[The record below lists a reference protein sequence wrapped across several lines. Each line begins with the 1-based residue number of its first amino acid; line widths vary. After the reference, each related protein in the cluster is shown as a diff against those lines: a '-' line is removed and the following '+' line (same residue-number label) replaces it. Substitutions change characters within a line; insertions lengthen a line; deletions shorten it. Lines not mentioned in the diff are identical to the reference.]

1 MFLKQVYDVDD
12 KSRQCSF
19 VHPGLPRRSS
29 TGGSTILS
37 RTTTTTTTHSHAAS
51 FFRDLSAYT
60 ASLSSADTASVSGVP
75 VGGKFIFVYVRAISM
90 TACFVSTGDVGG
102 GFASDRESHAAAARI
117 AQQLARHELV
127 SGGTASLDR
136 AARCGKMLRRKV
148 DFKLS
153 FYFHTRNVTER
164 VFNT

>member
-1 MFLKQVYDVDD
+1 VFLKQVYDVDD

-37 RTTTTTTTHSHAAS
+37 RTTTTTTTHSHTAS

-60 ASLSSADTASVSGVP
+60 ASLSSADSASVSGVP
-75 VGGKFIFVYVRAISM
+75 VGGKFIFVYVRAIRLLTSW
-90 TACFVSTGDVGG
+90 FVSTGDVGG

-148 DFKLS
+148 GPRLFLFS
-153 FYFHTRNVTER
+153 HGQRE
-164 VFNT
+164 

>member
-37 RTTTTTTTHSHAAS
+37 RTTTTTTTHSHTAS

-60 ASLSSADTASVSGVP
+60 ASLSSADSVSVSGVP
-75 VGGKFIFVYVRAISM
+75 VGGKFIFVYVRAM
-90 TACFVSTGDVGG
+90 
-102 GFASDRESHAAAARI
+102 
-117 AQQLARHELV
+117 
-127 SGGTASLDR
+127 
-136 AARCGKMLRRKV
+136 
-148 DFKLS
+148 
-153 FYFHTRNVTER
+153 
-164 VFNT
+164 

>member
-1 MFLKQVYDVDD
+1 MDGGRGTRFNGWRIDSNGELI
-12 KSRQCSF
+12 F
-19 VHPGLPRRSS
+19 TLLFMS
-29 TGGSTILS
+29 T
-37 RTTTTTTTHSHAAS
+37 
-51 FFRDLSAYT
+51 
-60 ASLSSADTASVSGVP
+60 
-75 VGGKFIFVYVRAISM
+75 RAIGL

-148 DFKLS
+148 GLRF
-153 FYFHTRNVTER
+153 F
-164 VFNT
+164 

>member
-1 MFLKQVYDVDD
+1 MFLKQVYDFDD

-37 RTTTTTTTHSHAAS
+37 RTTTTTTTHSHTAS

-75 VGGKFIFVYVRAISM
+75 VGGKFIFIYVRAM
-90 TACFVSTGDVGG
+90 RLTACYVSTGDVGG

-117 AQQLARHELV
+117 AQQLARH
-127 SGGTASLDR
+127 G
-136 AARCGKMLRRKV
+136 AARCCGERWDYV
-148 DFKLS
+148 Y
-153 FYFHTRNVTER
+153 FYFRICDVSDALCLTLNSHR
-164 VFNT
+164 